1 MSFIKEFKEFA
12 MRGNVIDMAV
22 GVVIGGAFGKIVS
35 SLVSD
40 VMMPVIGVIT
50 GGINF
55 TDFKFVLKET
65 QGDVAAVTLNYGN
78 FIQTT
83 VDFIIIAFCI
93 FVAIKAINKLKREE
107 PKTEGPAKE
116 PEPSEDIKLLREI
129 RDTLKK

>member
-12 MRGNVIDMAV
+12 VRGNVIDMAV
-22 GVVIGGAFGKIVS
+22 GVVIGSAFGKIVS

-55 TDFKFVLKET
+55 TDFKIVLKEAH
-65 QGDVAAVTLNYGN
+65 GEVAAVTLNYGS

-83 VDFIIIAFCI
+83 IDFIIIAFCI
-93 FVAIKAINKLKREE
+93 FVAIKAINKLKREKL
-107 PKTEGPAKE
+107 KTEEAPK
-116 PEPSEDIKLLREI
+116 EPSEDIQLLREI
-129 RDTLKK
+129 RDALKNR

>member
-12 MRGNVIDMAV
+12 VRGNVIDMAV
-22 GVVIGGAFGKIVS
+22 GVVIGSAFGKIVS

-55 TDFKFVLKET
+55 TDFKIVLKEAH
-65 QGDVAAVTLNYGN
+65 GEVAAVTLNYGS

-83 VDFIIIAFCI
+83 IDFIIIAFCI
-93 FVAIKAINKLKREE
+93 FVTIKAINKLKREK
-107 PKTEGPAKE
+107 PKTEEAPK
-116 PEPSEDIKLLREI
+116 EPSEDIQLLREI
-129 RDTLKK
+129 RDALKNR